1 MEFVTY
7 GSLFGKLG
15 SILAE
20 RELQCLLAIANG
32 DTDKEVAKRDG
43 VSPRSIKGRIESAM
57 HKLGVFKRAALV
69 AEAMRLGL
77 IGFSCNMTPSPQQN
91 HDQDSHDGVF
101 LA

>member
-1 MEFVTY
+1 MEFVTC

-32 DTDKEVAKRDG
+32 GTDKEIAKRDG

-57 HKLGVFKRAALV
+57 HKLGVFKRTALV

-77 IGFSCNMTPSPQQN
+77 IGFSCSMTPSPHQ
-91 HDQDSHDGVF
+91 HDQQDSVHGV
-101 LA
+101 LIA

>member
-1 MEFVTY
+1 MEFVTC

-15 SILAE
+15 SVLAE

-32 DTDKEVAKRDG
+32 GTDKEIAKRDG

-57 HKLGVFKRAALV
+57 HKLGVFKRTALI

-77 IGFSCNMTPSPQQN
+77 IGFSTGMTPSPQQH
-91 HDQDSHDGVF
+91 HDQDSNDGIF

>member
-1 MEFVTY
+1 MEILTC

-15 SILAE
+15 SVLAE

-32 DTDKEVAKRDG
+32 GTDKEIAKRDG
-43 VSPRSIKGRIESAM
+43 VSPRSIKGRIESVM
-57 HKLGVFKRAALV
+57 YKLGVYKRTALI

-77 IGFSCNMTPSPQQN
+77 IGFSCSMTPSPQQQEQRSTN
-91 HDQDSHDGVF
+91 GVL